1 MKKLLLSV
9 VLLAGLTDPAY
20 AHTLSL
26 QEGMAAL
33 YHQLL
38 GIHHLPLTV
47 LLIVV
52 GVGLFLRAR
61 KKVL

>member
-9 VLLAGLTDPAY
+9 VLLTGSSSPAY

-26 QEGMAAL
+26 QEGTAAL

-38 GIHHLPLTV
+38 GIHHLPLTA
-47 LLIVV
+47 LLIAV
-52 GVGLFLRAR
+52 GVALYWSSR
-61 KKVL
+61 KRTD